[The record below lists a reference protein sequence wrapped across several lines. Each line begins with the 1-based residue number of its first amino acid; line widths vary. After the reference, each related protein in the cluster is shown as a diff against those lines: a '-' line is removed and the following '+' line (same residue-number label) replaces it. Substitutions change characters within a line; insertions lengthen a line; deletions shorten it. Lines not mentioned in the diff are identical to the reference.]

1 MNDVIEESRMEKNQ
15 VRFVSEAN
23 GIRLGECVRISV
35 EEFFQ
40 TMDGHGTNNLFEFV
54 MAEVEKP
61 LLETVLRLTRG
72 NQTKASELLGLNRG
86 TLRKKLREHGLS

>member
-1 MNDVIEESRMEKNQ
+1 MNDVIEENRAEKNQ
-15 VRFVSEAN
+15 IRFLSTAN
-23 GIRLGECVRISV
+23 ETRLSDCVRLSV

-40 TMDGHGTNNLFEFV
+40 HLDGHGTNNLFEFV

-72 NQTKASELLGLNRG
+72 NQTKASEILGLNRG